1 MVGIYD
7 VNHRKN
13 IQEREGFMDKL
24 LRNKKAILL
33 FIAPAFILF
42 TAVLF
47 YPVCR
52 AVYFSFC
59 NYKVNYPIEFVGF
72 KNYVLLF
79 TKDKTMRIA
88 LRNSLFFLIFSCV
101 SQLIFGLLK

>member
-1 MVGIYD
+1 
-7 VNHRKN
+7 
-13 IQEREGFMDKL
+13 MDKL
-24 LRNKKAILL
+24 LRNKKAIIL

-52 AVYFSFC
+52 AIYFSFC
-59 NYKVNYPIEFVGF
+59 NYKVNYPIEFTGF
-72 KNYVLLF
+72 KNYVLMF

-88 LRNSLFFLIFSCV
+88 LRNSMFFLIFSCV
-101 SQLIFGLLK
+101 SQLVMGLLLAALLTNIKF